1 MSKRLILVEDDA
13 TLARAVGRLLRR
25 GGFEVYL
32 AATCAEARLASGH
45 FSLGVFDVDLP
56 DGCGIDL
63 ARDLHDQAV
72 VRRCLFFS
80 GTLSA
85 TDRQRASQLGPFI
98 SKAQGFPALRLAIDA
113 TLFRVEEQVVGA
125 ESSRVG
131 ESSCPP
137 PSGVRS
143 SQKAPR

>member
-25 GGFEVYL
+25 GGYEVFL
-32 AATCAEARLASGH
+32 AGTCAEARLASGS

-63 ARDLHDQAV
+63 ARELHQLAV

-80 GTLSA
+80 GTPSA
-85 TDRQRASQLGPFI
+85 ADRSRAMQLGPFVG
-98 SKAQGFPALRLAIDA
+98 KADGFPALRLAIEA
-113 TLFRVEEQVVGA
+113 TLFRAEEQVVGA
-125 ESSRVG
+125 ESSRFG
-131 ESSCPP
+131 ESSTPP

-143 SQKAPR
+143 SRRDRT